1 LSAQFRAAPSN
12 AAAESV
18 SETQE
23 KNVNAQPEET
33 QNLNPHAAD
42 AAFVE
47 IQAVTRADAERLYGA
62 VFDQPEPE
70 INHG

>member
-1 LSAQFRAAPSN
+1 
-12 AAAESV
+12 
-18 SETQE
+18 
-23 KNVNAQPEET
+23 VNAQPEET

-70 INHG
+70 VNHG